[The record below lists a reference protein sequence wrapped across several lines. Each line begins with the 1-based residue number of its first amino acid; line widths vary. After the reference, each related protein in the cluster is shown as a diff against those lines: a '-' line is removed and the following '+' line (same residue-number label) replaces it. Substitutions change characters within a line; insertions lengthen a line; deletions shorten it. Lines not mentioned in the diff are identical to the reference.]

1 MDPNQP
7 MPISAIFSTICI
19 CSAFGANAVAIKV
32 CLTGMGPYTTAALR
46 FIMASIAIYAWARLT
61 GQPFAIN
68 RRQVLQLLVLT
79 VIFTVQISLFYFG
92 LSKTYAA
99 RATLL
104 VNLQPFLVL
113 LLAHFFVPGDRI
125 TIRKFLGLLV
135 GFMGVMLLFVE
146 KAPWLAPYAL
156 GDLVI
161 VLVALLWSC
170 NAVYVKRIIANFE
183 PFQIVL
189 YPMILSIPVFIVEAF
204 FWDHPPVG
212 HLNVKIIT
220 ALLYQGL
227 VTASFGFVAWNALL
241 QKYGTVALHSFLFIL
256 PVSGVFLSAIILDEP
271 ISSFIA
277 GSMVLIAMGIFL
289 LHFLPSKSVSLA
301 VVPKDI

>member
-1 MDPNQP
+1 MHQNQA
-7 MPISAIFSTICI
+7 MPLSAILFTICI
-19 CSAFGANAVAIKV
+19 CTAFGANAVAIKV
-32 CLTGMGPYTTAALR
+32 CLEGMGPYTTAALR
-46 FIMASIAIYAWARLT
+46 FVMASLAIYTWARLT
-61 GQPFAIN
+61 GQSFAID
-68 RRQVLQLLVLT
+68 RRQVSQILIYT
-79 VIFTVQISLFYFG
+79 IIFTTQISLFYFG

-113 LLAHFFVPGDRI
+113 LLAHFFVPGDRM

-135 GFMGVMLLFVE
+135 GFLGVMLLLVE
-146 KAPWLAPYAL
+146 KAPWQAPYAI

-170 NAVYVKRIIANFE
+170 NAVYAKRIIANFE

-189 YPMILSIPVFIVEAF
+189 YPMVLSIPVFMGEAF
-204 FWDHPPVG
+204 MWDHPPVRY
-212 HLNVKIIT
+212 LNVKIIT

-256 PVSGVFLSAIILDEP
+256 PVSGVFLSAIILGEP
-271 ISSFIA
+271 ISAFIL
-277 GSMVLIAMGIFL
+277 GSMVLIAMGIIL
-289 LHFLPSKSVSLA
+289 VHFLPSKAVSLA
-301 VVPKDI
+301 TVPKDI